1 METLFNNG
9 KSLTNPQ
16 RYPNPNETNEMAL
29 STNQPN
35 ASVHSLVVDSDQK
48 EKIYIYILYLL
59 YLFHSSR
66 HSMMPFLYSV
76 PIDNEPPLV
85 HGNITEKLVMFF
97 CFVLFCVLTVWT
109 ALTSCYT
116 RTHTATN
123 NVFFCSHCP
132 IRTTI
137 IIMFK

>member
-16 RYPNPNETNEMAL
+16 RYPNPNETNEVAL

-35 ASVHSLVVDSDQK
+35 ASVHSLVVDSDHK

-66 HSMMPFLYSV
+66 HSMMLFLYSV

-97 CFVLFCVLTVWT
+97 CFVCLRFGPHLLL
-109 ALTSCYT
+109 A
-116 RTHTATN
+116 THA
-123 NVFFCSHCP
+123 HIQRP
-132 IRTTI
+132 
-137 IIMFK
+137 IMFFSVPIAPFERPL